1 MDYSPWGLKRV
12 RYNLAT
18 EQQIILFNLE
28 KPL

>member
-12 RYNLAT
+12 RYNLVT